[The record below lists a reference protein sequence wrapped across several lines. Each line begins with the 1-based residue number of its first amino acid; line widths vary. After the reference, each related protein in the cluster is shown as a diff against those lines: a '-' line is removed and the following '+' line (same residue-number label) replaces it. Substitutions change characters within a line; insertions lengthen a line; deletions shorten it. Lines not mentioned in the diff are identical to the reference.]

1 MSLRVALAFLFLV
14 ATLGAASGADNAE
27 KAKSAADNARKSKS
41 ADNAS
46 KATST
51 PATPGKAAVNGS
63 KTAATAIKGASAQF
77 NKMFG
82 EWKQINNKL
91 FQLRNR
97 YQNDPSADKATLE
110 NEFNDLSKKAS
121 DMIEPLTG
129 IARETYLAAPNEN
142 PELNDFLVQA
152 LTFFV
157 VRDEYEKATEWAK
170 MLVDHNLEHKDLN
183 VLAGMA
189 FFATSDFASAKKYLQ
204 AAKDAG
210 AITANGE
217 RYLRLTD
224 KYQPMWDKESAI
236 RAKEDKAGDLPKVK
250 LTTSKGDIVVELF
263 ENEAPIATANF
274 ITLVE
279 KKFYDGLKFH
289 RVLPGFMAQ
298 TGDPN
303 GDGSGGP
310 GYTIPDECRQENH
323 RNHFRGSL
331 SMAKGSDPDS
341 GGSQFFL
348 TFVPTSHL
356 DGKHT
361 VFGRVVDGMDVLAKL
376 QRIEPGAPGTPDKI
390 EKAVVL
396 SKRSHKYEVL
406 GKRFDKKP

>member
-1 MSLRVALAFLFLV
+1 MLL
-14 ATLGAASGADNAE
+14 DN
-27 KAKSAADNARKSKS
+27 
-41 ADNAS
+41 
-46 KATST
+46 
-51 PATPGKAAVNGS
+51 
-63 KTAATAIKGASAQF
+63 
-77 NKMFG
+77 
-82 EWKQINNKL
+82 
-91 FQLRNR
+91 
-97 YQNDPSADKATLE
+97 
-110 NEFNDLSKKAS
+110 
-121 DMIEPLTG
+121 
-129 IARETYLAAPNEN
+129 
-142 PELNDFLVQA
+142 
-152 LTFFV
+152 
-157 VRDEYEKATEWAK
+157 
-170 MLVDHNLEHKDLN
+170 NLEHKDLN

-189 FFATSDFASAKKYLQ
+189 FFATSDFANAKKYLQ

-217 RYLRLTD
+217 RYLRLTE
-224 KYQPMWDKESAI
+224 KYQPMWAKETAI

-263 ENEAPIATANF
+263 ENQAPIATANF

-361 VFGRVVDGMDVLAKL
+361 VFGRVVEGLDVLAKL

>member
-51 PATPGKAAVNGS
+51 AATPGKAAVNGS

-142 PELNDFLVQA
+142 PEL
-152 LTFFV
+152 
-157 VRDEYEKATEWAK
+157 
-170 MLVDHNLEHKDLN
+170 
-183 VLAGMA
+183 
-189 FFATSDFASAKKYLQ
+189 
-204 AAKDAG
+204 
-210 AITANGE
+210 
-217 RYLRLTD
+217 
-224 KYQPMWDKESAI
+224 
-236 RAKEDKAGDLPKVK
+236 
-250 LTTSKGDIVVELF
+250 
-263 ENEAPIATANF
+263 
-274 ITLVE
+274 
-279 KKFYDGLKFH
+279 
-289 RVLPGFMAQ
+289 
-298 TGDPN
+298 
-303 GDGSGGP
+303 
-310 GYTIPDECRQENH
+310 
-323 RNHFRGSL
+323 
-331 SMAKGSDPDS
+331 
-341 GGSQFFL
+341 
-348 TFVPTSHL
+348 
-356 DGKHT
+356 
-361 VFGRVVDGMDVLAKL
+361 
-376 QRIEPGAPGTPDKI
+376 
-390 EKAVVL
+390 
-396 SKRSHKYEVL
+396 
-406 GKRFDKKP
+406 